1 VCRLTPIRHLGE
13 RPEPLPPM
21 CAARSTIYTTEW
33 RDSEGN
39 APRKHKHFQIRKDD
53 RGGMPMR
60 KAKPPPPSARFRY
73 VRTVAH
79 ELGLRFRLGGRGLPG
94 SPHLVFPAH
103 ALALFVCDCAAYG
116 HACQPPR
123 VVHPRCYYETQRRLH
138 RSDLSIY
145 LNVLGHRGWHADV
158 IFDCAT
164 TDRLSLETDLLA
176 LTRG

>member
-1 VCRLTPIRHLGE
+1 M
-13 RPEPLPPM
+13 PL
-21 CAARSTIYTTEW
+21 
-33 RDSEGN
+33 
-39 APRKHKHFQIRKDD
+39 
-53 RGGMPMR
+53 R
-60 KAKPPPPSARFRY
+60 KAKPPPQSARFRY

-123 VVHPRCYYETQRRLH
+123 VDHPRNYFEIQRRLH
-138 RSDLSIY
+138 RSDLSTY
-145 LNVLGHRGWHADV
+145 LHVLGHRGWHTHV

-164 TDRLSLETDLLA
+164 TDRQALEDELRSLTQIRLPPSPPFGRFLLYINLLEPRPIDLCRTLCRA
-176 LTRG
+176 PVSRLFCDREGDRGVNGR